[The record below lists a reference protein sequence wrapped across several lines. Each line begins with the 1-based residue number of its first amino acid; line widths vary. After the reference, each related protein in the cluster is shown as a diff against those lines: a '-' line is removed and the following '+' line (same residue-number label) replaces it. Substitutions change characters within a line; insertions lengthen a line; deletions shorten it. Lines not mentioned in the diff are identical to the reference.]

1 MGEISRAKTNR
12 KFEMIAEK
20 FENGPFQENENLIEY
35 YVEPIEYYVEP
46 NEYQNEQNQSDEV
59 IFDQSHDQINLQMI
73 EIEQE
78 IPNCS
83 TMGLRNELNEE
94 SSGCDSR
101 KSEKKE
107 ILVRPGRK
115 AAIPDEDLDE
125 KALNRRNR

>member
-1 MGEISRAKTNR
+1 MGRDSRIENKMEISRAKTNR

-20 FENGPFQENENLIEY
+20 FENNPYQENENLIEY

-78 IPNCS
+78 MPNCS
-83 TMGLRNELNEE
+83 TIGLRNESNEE
-94 SSGCDSR
+94 SSGSDSR

-107 ILVRPGRK
+107 VLV
-115 AAIPDEDLDE
+115 
-125 KALNRRNR
+125 